1 MIRGALVLL
10 AAFGL
15 SSGLAILIQGCDFSD
30 CNCTPTPALPQAQAP
45 LPGLEIKSYDS
56 SGNDVVI
63 PVQPQNGTIEVTG
76 NSVAISYQQAG
87 VTHRV
92 VYDVVGPR

>member
-1 MIRGALVLL
+1 MIRSVLVLL

-15 SSGLAILIQGCDFSD
+15 SSGLAILIQGCDFSN

-45 LPGLEIKSYDS
+45 LPGLEISSYDS
-56 SGNDVVI
+56 SGNAVVI
-63 PVQPQNGTIEVTG
+63 PVQPENGTIEVTG

-92 VYDVVGPR
+92 IYDVVGTR